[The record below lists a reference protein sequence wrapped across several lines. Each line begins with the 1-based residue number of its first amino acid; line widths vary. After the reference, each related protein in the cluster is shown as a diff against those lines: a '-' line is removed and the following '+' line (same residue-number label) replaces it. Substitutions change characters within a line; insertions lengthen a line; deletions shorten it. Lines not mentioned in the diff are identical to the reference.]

1 MSAVENGS
9 TDLFGSSSDG
19 IGELRVAIC
28 RWENSKGDA
37 LTPQKSVVILTHLP
51 FPKLFA
57 RVLDHVAPSFFNYGY
72 SALEVACHAFASWP
86 DPTPDTTLTLP
97 LLSNVIEA
105 KLPDKINS
113 PQVAPNIDTVGSCVT
128 PID

>member
-1 MSAVENGS
+1 M
-9 TDLFGSSSDG
+9 
-19 IGELRVAIC
+19 
-28 RWENSKGDA
+28 
-37 LTPQKSVVILTHLP
+37 ILTHLP

-57 RVLDHVAPSFFNYGY
+57 SVLDHVAPSFFKYGY

-113 PQVAPNIDTVGSCVT
+113 PQVAPNSDIVGSCAAA
-128 PID
+128 ID

>member
-1 MSAVENGS
+1 M
-9 TDLFGSSSDG
+9 
-19 IGELRVAIC
+19 
-28 RWENSKGDA
+28 
-37 LTPQKSVVILTHLP
+37 VILTHLP

-57 RVLDHVAPSFFNYGY
+57 SVLDHVAPSFFKYGY

-113 PQVAPNIDTVGSCVT
+113 PQVAPNSDIVCF
-128 PID
+128 